1 MENAVLVT
9 RRKASE
15 QEAKSAIESFLA
27 RKRENVVELTKR
39 LVSVSFPRE
48 SEVKLSAEKEMA
60 LGMCFEAIREH
71 LEENLEAQDYDSSDN
86 EEEQLVEQRSFLTS
100 SERRRMQ
107 SLQKREERFS
117 KRAPKK
123 LPVALPT
130 DKSAKKRDGGK
141 PPLPKASKKLKPSAG
156 E

>member
-1 MENAVLVT
+1 MENAVVVT

-27 RKRENVVELTKR
+27 RKRENAVELTKKM
-39 LVSVSFPRE
+39 LLVSFPRE
-48 SEVKLSAEKEMA
+48 SEVRLSAEKEMA

-71 LEENLEAQDYDSSDN
+71 LEENLEDYDSSDN
-86 EEEQLVEQRSFLTS
+86 EEEQVVEQRGFLTS
-100 SERRRMQ
+100 SERRRLQ
-107 SLQKREERFS
+107 SLQKREERFA
-117 KRAPKK
+117 KRAPKP
-123 LPVALPT
+123 LPAAPPS
-130 DKSAKKRDGGK
+130 DKPAKKRDGGK